1 MKQQK
6 ITIQNQT
13 NPPKKSKWNER
24 EWKVYFK
31 SHGNSMLLFDHL
43 TGTNAIIRAK
53 ALGRLYNNWKGK
65 FIVTK

>member
-1 MKQQK
+1 
-6 ITIQNQT
+6 
-13 NPPKKSKWNER
+13 
-24 EWKVYFK
+24 
-31 SHGNSMLLFDHL
+31 MLLFDHL